1 MWKARNIF
9 FVLSIFRAFVVFFN
23 FNLSGTNKGINN
35 RMSQNDY
42 YQILGVDQK
51 ASARQIKDAY
61 RKLAFQYHPD
71 RNNRNPEAAEK
82 MKSVNEAYAVL
93 SDATKRRE
101 YDTLRQQFGSSA
113 YSQFRQNY
121 SEQDI
126 FSGSD
131 INQIL
136 EQMARAFGLRG
147 FDEIFKEFYGQGYR
161 TYEFRKPGFFAKS
174 YFFTGPRH
182 TGQADHSGTPLQ
194 GGFGKLMRFL
204 LKQFS
209 GIEFPED
216 GADIHDTIWLNPELA
231 RQGGPYAYHLRQKG
245 KKLVVKIPPG
255 TQPNQRIRLTGM
267 GEEGKGGG
275 QTGNLYLK
283 VRIRK
288 PLLQQVKNF
297 ISKLRK

>member
-1 MWKARNIF
+1 
-9 FVLSIFRAFVVFFN
+9 
-23 FNLSGTNKGINN
+23 
-35 RMSQNDY
+35 MSQNDY

-51 ASARQIKDAY
+51 ASAKQIKDAY

-71 RNNRNPEAAEK
+71 RNDKNPAAAEK

-93 SDATKRRE
+93 SDPDKRRE

-113 YSQFRQNY
+113 YSQFRQTY

-131 INQIL
+131 INQVL

-147 FDEIFKEFYGQGYR
+147 FDEIFKEFYGQGYQR
-161 TYEFRKPGFFAKS
+161 YEFRKPGFFANS
-174 YFFTGPRH
+174 YFFRMPRQGSE
-182 TGQADHSGTPLQ
+182 TNQSGQALQ
-194 GGFGKLMRFL
+194 GAVGKLTRFL

-216 GADIHDTIWLNPELA
+216 GADIYDTVWLDPELA
-231 RQGGPYAYHLRQKG
+231 RRGGPYAYYLRKKN
-245 KKLVVKIPPG
+245 KKLVVKIPAG
-255 TQPNQRIRLTGM
+255 TKADQQIRLAGM
-267 GEEGKGGG
+267 GEDGKGGG
-275 QTGNLYLK
+275 RTGDLYLK

-288 PLLQQVKNF
+288 PLLQQVKDF
-297 ISKLRK
+297 IFKWRK

>member
-1 MWKARNIF
+1 MLRDVRGLWIF
-9 FVLSIFRAFVVFFN
+9 
-23 FNLSGTNKGINN
+23 G
-35 RMSQNDY
+35 MSQNDY
-42 YQILGVDQK
+42 YHILGVDQQ
-51 ASARQIKDAY
+51 ASAKQIKDAY

-71 RNNRNPEAAEK
+71 RNDKNPAAAEK

-93 SDATKRRE
+93 SNPDKRRE

-113 YSQFRQNY
+113 YSQFRQTY

-147 FDEIFKEFYGQGYR
+147 FDEIFKEFYGKGYQR
-161 TYEFRKPGFFAKS
+161 YEFRKPGFFSSS
-174 YFFTGPRH
+174 YFFKMPR
-182 TGQADHSGTPLQ
+182 QNDNMKHSGHPLQ
-194 GGFGKLMRFL
+194 GTVSKLTRFL

-216 GADIHDTIWLNPELA
+216 GTDIHDTVWLDSELA
-231 RQGGPYAYHLRQKG
+231 RRGGPYAYYLRRKN
-245 KKLVVKIPPG
+245 KKLVVKIPAG
-255 TQPNQRIRLTGM
+255 TRSDQKIRLAGM
-267 GEEGKGGG
+267 GEDGKGGG
-275 QTGNLYLK
+275 RKGDLYLK

-288 PLLQQVKNF
+288 SLLQQAKDF
-297 ISKLRK
+297 ISKRRKQ

>member
-1 MWKARNIF
+1 
-9 FVLSIFRAFVVFFN
+9 VVFYN
-23 FNLSGTNKGINN
+23 FNLSATDKGTHK

-61 RKLAFQYHPD
+61 RKLAFQFHPD
-71 RNNRNPEAAEK
+71 RNEKNPEAAEK
-82 MKSVNEAYAVL
+82 MKSINEAYAVL
-93 SDATKRRE
+93 SDTTKRRE

-161 TYEFRKPGFFAKS
+161 KYEFRKPGIFASS
-174 YFFTGPRH
+174 YFFSGPRP
-182 TGQADHSGTPLQ
+182 TGKTDRSNSALPSV
-194 GGFGKLMRFL
+194 FGKLTRFL

-209 GIEFPED
+209 GIELPED
-216 GADIHDTIWLNPELA
+216 GTDIHDTIWLNPELA
-231 RQGGPYAYHLRQKG
+231 RRGGPYAYYLRQKD
-245 KKLVVKIPPG
+245 KKLIVKIPPE
-255 TQPNQRIRLTGM
+255 TKPNQQIRLTGM
-267 GEEGKGGG
+267 GEDGKGGG
-275 QTGNLYLK
+275 QAGNLYLK

-288 PLLQQVKNF
+288 PLLQRLKDF
-297 ISKLRK
+297 LSKSA

>member
-1 MWKARNIF
+1 
-9 FVLSIFRAFVVFFN
+9 
-23 FNLSGTNKGINN
+23 
-35 RMSQNDY
+35 MSQNDY
-42 YQILGVDQK
+42 YQILNVDKK
-51 ASARQIKDAY
+51 ASLKQIKAAY
-61 RKLAFQYHPD
+61 RELAFKYHPD
-71 RNNRNPEAAEK
+71 RNSKNPAAAEK

-93 SDATKRRE
+93 ADAAKRRE
-101 YDTLRQQFGSSA
+101 YDSMRQQFGASA

-147 FDEIFKEFYGQGYR
+147 FDEIFKEFYGQRYQH
-161 TYEFRKPGFFAKS
+161 YQFRKPGFFAAGR
-174 YFFTGPRH
+174 YFSGPRPSK
-182 TGQADHSGTPLQ
+182 GMNYAGGPLQ
-194 GGFGKLMRFL
+194 GGVGKLARFF

-209 GIEFPED
+209 GLELPED
-216 GADIHDTIWLNPELA
+216 GADINDTISLSPEHA
-231 RQGGPYAYHLRQKG
+231 RQGGPYAYYLRKKD

-255 TQPNQRIRLTGM
+255 VKHNQPIRLTGM

-275 QTGNLYLK
+275 KAGDLYLK

-288 PLLQQVKNF
+288 PLLKSVKDFMAGLQKF
-297 ISKLRK
+297 IKR

>member
-1 MWKARNIF
+1 
-9 FVLSIFRAFVVFFN
+9 
-23 FNLSGTNKGINN
+23 
-35 RMSQNDY
+35 MSQNDY
-42 YQILGVDQK
+42 YQILGVDQN
-51 ASARQIKDAY
+51 ASEKQIKDAY

-71 RNNRNPEAAEK
+71 RNEKNPAAADK

-147 FDEIFKEFYGQGYR
+147 SDEIFKEFYGQGYQR
-161 TYEFRKPGFFAKS
+161 YEFRKPGFFANS
-174 YFFTGPRH
+174 FIFAGPR
-182 TGQADHSGTPLQ
+182 QSGKTDSSGLGFQ
-194 GGFGKLMRFL
+194 GGLGRLARFL

-209 GIEFPED
+209 GIEFPEN
-216 GADIHDTIWLNPELA
+216 GADIHDTIWLDPEVA
-231 RQGGPYAYHLRQKG
+231 HQGGPYAYYLRKKD

-255 TQPNQRIRLTGM
+255 TKSNQQIRLTGM
-267 GEEGKGGG
+267 GEDGKGGG
-275 QTGNLYLK
+275 NAGNLYLK

-288 PLLQQVKNF
+288 PLLQQVKDF
-297 ISKLRK
+297 ILKLRK